1 MEKTYA
7 NTSNKIQVFYD
18 WRVNHHYLKPG
29 ETFID
34 DLPEKSIT
42 EELRIINELADIPV
56 SLVPMI
62 RKDFGG
68 AGREFAV
75 AAALGSKIYVGTG
88 TDLDNKKDWWEY
100 DPATDLWT
108 QKTDFGGTG
117 RCGAVAVA
125 LGSKIY
131 VGTGMDP
138 DNKKDWWEYDPAT
151 DLWTQKTDFGG
162 AARFGVV
169 AASIGSKTY
178 VGTGYTGVRMKDWFL
193 QVWNY

>member
-68 AGREFAV
+68 TGRDGAV

-88 TDLDNKKDWWEY
+88 
-100 DPATDLWT
+100 
-108 QKTDFGGTG
+108 
-117 RCGAVAVA
+117 
-125 LGSKIY
+125 
-131 VGTGMDP
+131 MDGVK
-138 DNKKDWWEYDPAT
+138 KKDWWEYDPAT

-178 VGTGYTGVRMKDWFL
+178 VGTGNTGARMKDWFL